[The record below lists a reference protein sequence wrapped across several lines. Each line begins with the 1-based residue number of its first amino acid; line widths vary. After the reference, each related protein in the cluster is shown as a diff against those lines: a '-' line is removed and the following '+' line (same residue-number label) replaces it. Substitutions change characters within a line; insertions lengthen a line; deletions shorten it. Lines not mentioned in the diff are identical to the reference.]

1 MFNILFFNM
10 MSVGNHLDA
19 VGYGYREKVS
29 QGNVENEKMRW
40 TYETN

>member
-1 MFNILFFNM
+1 

-40 TYETN
+40 TYETNWGTYWQSSF